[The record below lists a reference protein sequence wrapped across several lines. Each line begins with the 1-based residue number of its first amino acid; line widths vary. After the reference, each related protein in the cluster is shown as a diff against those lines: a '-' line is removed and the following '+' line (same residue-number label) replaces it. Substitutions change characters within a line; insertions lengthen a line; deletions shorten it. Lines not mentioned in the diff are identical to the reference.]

1 MSWYK
6 LRLEMTQRDEV
17 PRGSYI
23 LKKDFHGIVLT
34 TQAWIQINELIENSK
49 RDDPASW
56 LLESKTFVSGL
67 DLPKDDMVVPP
78 GQPDNCPK
86 VSTNVSTPLAYIFY
100 AQSTDGLD
108 VQVQR
113 TVGILKGLRRSYQST
128 PQ

>member
-1 MSWYK
+1 MSDSASDSRSSPPSAAPARGPRWPDLPVIPVALALVGAFGAAIAAGFGAGMSWYK

-67 DLPKDDMVVPP
+67 DLP
-78 GQPDNCPK
+78 
-86 VSTNVSTPLAYIFY
+86 
-100 AQSTDGLD
+100 
-108 VQVQR
+108 
-113 TVGILKGLRRSYQST
+113 
-128 PQ
+128 